1 MRTMFA
7 AVLAAI
13 AMAACAPKDEGAEM
27 PPPPGLA
34 ETGDECG
41 AAQYQSLIGKKK
53 ADIPA
58 KPAGANWRVA
68 CSTCPVTMDYNASR
82 LNIFYNEKTEIIE
95 TVKCG

>member
-1 MRTMFA
+1 MTFA

-34 ETGDECG
+34 DADECG
-41 AAQYQSLIGKKK
+41 AAQYQSLIGKKN
-53 ADIPA
+53 AGIPA
-58 KPAGANWRVA
+58 QPAGANWRVT
-68 CSTCPVTMDYNASR
+68 CSTCPVTMDFRADR
-82 LNIFYNEKTEIIE
+82 LNIFYDEKTEIIE